1 MVHKGG
7 ALLKIQEAIIKKNS
21 LKGKSKSILSSFE
34 FIWDKDNPQR
44 VEKDLQEIIMK
55 AFDVLSQQNQLETK
69 IALRNSQIEVEFGKK
84 KMKLIELIKYMGFL
98 NRKIE
103 AITELKS
110 KLRSY
115 YQEEADAELQYERRK
130 IRESLDQ
137 RIDDLRNELREAQ
150 IALEKTNWTE
160 EL

>member
-1 MVHKGG
+1 
-7 ALLKIQEAIIKKNS
+7 
-21 LKGKSKSILSSFE
+21 
-34 FIWDKDNPQR
+34 
-44 VEKDLQEIIMK
+44 MK
-55 AFDVLSQQNQLETK
+55 VFDVLSQQNQLETK